1 MKFKAHLIVFDLDG
15 TLADSLPDLAAAANF
30 ACRTLGLPEHSSDA
44 VQQMIGGGEK
54 TFVRRFIGEDHQHV
68 FDEALRLYLE
78 YYSQHCGDMTRLYPG
93 VKETLAV
100 VSGKRLA
107 VLSNKMERLTRQVV
121 EVLGIAS
128 FFAAIK
134 GGDSY
139 GALKPAPEGL
149 TSLIK
154 ELGESPES
162 TLMVGDK
169 PADILT
175 ARGAGAHTLAV
186 TYGYGELEALG
197 AAAPEVMI
205 DSFSRLKDFIA

>member
-1 MKFKAHLIVFDLDG
+1 MKFNEHPIVFDLDG
-15 TLADSLPDLAAAANF
+15 TLADSLPDLTAAANF
-30 ACRTLGLPEHSSDA
+30 ACRTLGLPEHPPAA

-78 YYSQHCGDMTRLYPG
+78 HYSQHCGDMTRLYPG
-93 VKETLAV
+93 VKETLAML
-100 VSGKRLA
+100 SGKRLA

-128 FFAAIK
+128 FFAAVK

-149 TSLIK
+149 ASLIK
-154 ELGESPES
+154 ELGESPGR

-175 ARGAGAHTLAV
+175 GRGAGAHTLAV
-186 TYGYGELEALG
+186 TYGYGELEALSG
-197 AAAPEVMI
+197 ATPEVMI
-205 DSFSRLKDFIA
+205 DAFSWLKDFIA